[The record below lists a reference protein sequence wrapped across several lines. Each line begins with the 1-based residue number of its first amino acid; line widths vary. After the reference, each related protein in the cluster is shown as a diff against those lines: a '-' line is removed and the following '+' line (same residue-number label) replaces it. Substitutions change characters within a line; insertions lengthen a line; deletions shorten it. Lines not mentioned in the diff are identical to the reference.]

1 MFSSEQDDIN
11 KDTTDLSGF
20 DLDSQGIDR
29 STRNGFIEAAAAAA
43 ALAAFNVALNSTLD
57 SFENA
62 IERESLAAQN
72 MVERVN
78 IFTDLGILTDEESVE
93 ALVAAESWAFEL
105 IIKVKHTK
113 PHLEKIHDKLNEFF
127 ENATDNVESILR
139 EGLSQQREDAK
150 TAKKAAEKQVKDIQ
164 EQLDSNRIQEE
175 LIKKDSEL
183 HPERKAGN
191 DRRLKT
197 LEEMDRKNVND
208 IVHADKAVKDAAGLE
223 KAAQDAFDASKL
235 KKAGDVLNTILKHT
249 VVDIKKQWD
258 NIKNLSKRFKTA
270 GDIMIKGYT
279 RYFARFAQGAEMK
292 SDIYLAHALGFAD
305 SAALNESR
313 EFKKSLERALAIEDK
328 VEMEKALTRF
338 LTPSSRLIITS
349 QAEFKAVMEEERF
362 FPFTKF
368 FNYIGIAV
376 KDVARVPLYAG
387 LRALEATVGREIAS
401 GLAVIFDS
409 IIGISIDLI
418 DFALGPVVLVIVLFG
433 YTVIDLVKDGC
444 TWKFVDDF
452 LSHFYLSLESV
463 GGIGLKLK
471 EYKDDTTL
479 VSKAKSHQLTLME
492 FDSKE
497 LAMVLDFWGNEYIK
511 LSKADGFNYPAYVPL
526 TRFQGIQKI
535 PGKYINL
542 KDSQHPYDTDAEIEE
557 CKHLE
562 ALVDMNAQGSDD
574 FKSKSL
580 LETWLPRKHGYV
592 RNLRY
597 FPVYENTMQWPDT
610 HKGIAVQQG
619 GNFSKNDIDDTI
631 VKCFMLW
638 VDAGTHGP
646 IYNTSKNKE
655 NQRTAIADNK
665 ADLAQWLD
673 PKVTSP
679 LAWNELKVWVRSLR
693 GKKGIMLSDMIR
705 LAPELWL
712 KEWDTDLDVKDRTFF
727 PKELHSGKHMTD
739 IGYKEL
745 RNTTGR
751 YTYRPR
757 DRKFLEEAIAGKLM
771 VIKGYSFPYAPYPST
786 AKEIYS
792 FGGFG
797 TNDAGFYAYYR
808 TTTPAERKVYAGIL
822 KNGTDWKA
830 EFEKKSQESA
840 AEWRDHIKRK
850 IWKDYVQSEKPTR
863 TKWSYISRHR
873 NFFIEQLQYVCNAMA
888 GKQRTQEWIKFMKL
902 KAGSHIPL
910 QMSGVHRVN
919 FMGMFAALAYPG
931 KVSVDAKFLA
941 DIKKKFKGIL
951 KNDLVTTYRQWKN
964 WNWAKSIEDVII
976 SKKSVHDYPI
986 MFGDLAARCFVLKD
1000 PCVLVIAVKG
1010 STDVSDWTINL
1021 DFSTGHFVKVNHDK
1035 SKNTVDLESEPND
1048 SKKKPS
1054 QLVND
1059 PNMMTVHRGFLR
1071 AAKALAPGIKEL
1083 MGKYFKDPAFDIQNI
1098 FITGHSLGGAIA
1110 SLLPFMLPRLPMKHS
1125 AEVKLGSFK
1134 NPNVYM
1140 FGCPAVGDER
1150 YGKQF
1155 NTWAGES
1162 AQVWI
1167 DGDIIVSLPPFLL
1180 PDAKQ
1185 SKSSFDTAIRS
1196 IETIG
1201 ASGFGLAG
1209 LLWAIHEVVNVGNL
1223 PTQFDLSKL
1232 FNKMKSFDRDKLLN
1246 LVSDV
1251 FKAANDHRA
1260 VRAGSVFMRL
1270 DGLTDYEFNE
1280 TMYDTGNSDSL
1291 FHVIATNPHAADFLA
1306 KNHKIE
1312 NIVGLLKEV
1321 AGQHPEL
1328 FDINSDK
1335 IPSWADGGD
1344 INPDD
1349 PDNPGKD
1356 KKVTKEIADEL
1367 MNGTARII
1375 GYGKSKHWHKPWS
1388 IIPNS
1393 DVGQETFVFMS
1404 DKTQEIISGLS
1415 HQKSVKRRKV
1425 DKADHTYRGH
1435 DYM

>member
-1 MFSSEQDDIN
+1 MPSSEQDDIN

-20 DLDSQGIDR
+20 DLDTQGIDH

-43 ALAAFNVALNSTLD
+43 ALTAFNVALNSTLK

-62 IERESLAAQN
+62 MERESLAAQN

-78 IFTDLGILTDEESVE
+78 IFTEIGILNEEESAE
-93 ALVAAESWAFEL
+93 ALVAAQSWAFEL
-105 IIKVKHTK
+105 IIKVKRTRPK
-113 PHLEKIHDKLNEFF
+113 LEKIHDKLNEFF
-127 ENATDNVESILR
+127 ETTTDNVESILR
-139 EGLSQQREDAK
+139 EGLQQQRADAK
-150 TAKKAAEKQVKDIQ
+150 TAKKAAEKQVNDIQ
-164 EQLDSNRIQEE
+164 SKLDSNRIQEE

-183 HPERKAGN
+183 HPDRKAEN
-191 DRRLKT
+191 DKRLKT
-197 LEEMDRKNVND
+197 LEEIDRKDIND
-208 IVHADKAVKDAAGLE
+208 IVHADKAVKEAEELE
-223 KAAQDAFDASKL
+223 KAAQEAYDASKL
-235 KKAGDVLNTILKHT
+235 KKAADVLDTILKHT
-249 VVDIKKQWD
+249 VLDIKKQWD
-258 NIKNLSKRFKTA
+258 NIKTLSKRFKTA

-279 RYFARFAQGAEMK
+279 RFFAKFAQGAELK
-292 SDIYLAHALGFAD
+292 SDIYLTHALGFAD
-305 SAALNESR
+305 TAALNESKA
-313 EFKKSLERALAIEDK
+313 FKKSLERALAIEDK
-328 VEMEKALTRF
+328 EAMEKALTRF

-349 QAEFKAVMEEERF
+349 QAEFNAVMEEDRF
-362 FPFTKF
+362 FAFTKF
-368 FNYIGIAV
+368 FSYMGIAV

-387 LRALEATVGREIAS
+387 LRALEATLGPEIAS

-409 IIGISIDLI
+409 IIGISIEII

-433 YTVIDLVKDGC
+433 YTVIDLIKDGC
-444 TWKFVDDF
+444 TWKFVDDL
-452 LSHFYLSLESV
+452 LSHFYLSLETV
-463 GGIGLKLK
+463 GGAGAKLK
-471 EYKDDTTL
+471 EYKDNTTL
-479 VSKAKSHQLTLME
+479 VGKAKSHQLTLME
-492 FDSKE
+492 FDSTE

-511 LSKADGFNYPAYVPL
+511 LSKAEGFNYPAYIPL
-526 TRFQGIQKI
+526 VAFDGIQKV

-542 KDSQHPYDTDAEIEE
+542 EHHPYDTDLEIAE
-557 CKHLE
+557 CNHLE
-562 ALVDMNAQGSDD
+562 SLVDMHEQSGDD

-580 LETWLPRKHGYV
+580 LESWLPRKPGHV

-597 FPVYENTMQWPDT
+597 FPIYENTMQWPDVK
-610 HKGIAVQQG
+610 KGIAVQQG
-619 GNFSKNDIDDTI
+619 GNFSKHDIDDTI

-638 VDAGTHGP
+638 ADAGTHGP
-646 IYNTSKNKE
+646 VYNTSKNKN
-655 NQRTAIADNK
+655 NQRAAIAANR
-665 ADLAQWLD
+665 ADLSQWLD
-673 PKVTSP
+673 PQSDWP
-679 LAWNELKVWVRSLR
+679 LAWNELKIWVRSLR
-693 GKKGIMLSDMIR
+693 GKKGIMLGDMIR

-712 KEWDTDLDVKDRTFF
+712 KEWATDLNPKDRTFF
-727 PKELHSGKHMTD
+727 PTVQHSGRWMTD

-745 RNTTGR
+745 RMSTGR

-757 DRKFLEEAIAGKLM
+757 DRRFLQEAIDGKVLR
-771 VIKGYSFPYAPYPST
+771 IIGYVFPGSPWPGN
-786 AKEIYS
+786 AKEVYS
-792 FGGFG
+792 FGGIG
-797 TNDAGFYAYYR
+797 PDAGFYAIYR
-808 TTTPAERKVYAGIL
+808 PSTPAERKFYAAIL
-822 KNGTDWKA
+822 KNGVDWKN
-830 EFEKKSQESA
+830 ELDKKSQESA
-840 AEWRDHIKRK
+840 DAWQHHITVK
-850 IWKDYVQSEKPTR
+850 IWEDYVKSEKPTR

-873 NFFIEQLQYVCNAMA
+873 NYFIEQLQYVCNAMA
-888 GKQRTQEWIKFMKL
+888 GKQRTTEWLKFTKL

-910 QMSGVHRVN
+910 QMNGVHRVT
-919 FMGMFAALAYPG
+919 FMGMFAALAYPE
-931 KVSVDAKFLA
+931 KVSVDAKFLV
-941 DIKKKFKGIL
+941 DIKKKFKAIL
-951 KNDLVTTYRQWKN
+951 KNDLVTTYGQWKN
-964 WNWAKSIEDVII
+964 WSWAKSIEDVII
-976 SKKSVHDYPI
+976 SKKTVHDYPI

-1000 PCVLVIAVKG
+1000 PCVLVIAIKG
-1010 STDVSDWTINL
+1010 SNDFSDWTLNL

-1048 SKKKPS
+1048 SKKKPT

-1083 MGKYFKDPAFDIQNI
+1083 MAKYFKDPAFDIQDI

-1110 SLLPFMLPRLPMKHS
+1110 SLLPFMLPRLPMKHT
-1125 AEVKLGSFK
+1125 AKVKLGSFK

-1185 SKSSFDTAIRS
+1185 SKTSFDTAIRS

-1201 ASGFGLAG
+1201 ANGFGLAG
-1209 LLWAIHEVVNVGNL
+1209 LLWAIHEVVQKGNL
-1223 PTQFDLSKL
+1223 PPQFDLSKL
-1232 FNKMKSFDRDKLLN
+1232 FNKMKNFDKSKLAN
-1246 LVSDV
+1246 LVSEV

-1260 VRAGSVFMRL
+1260 LRAGSVFMRL
-1270 DGLTDYEFNE
+1270 DGLADYEFNE

-1291 FHVIATNPHAADFLA
+1291 FHVIATNPHAQDFLA

-1344 INPDD
+1344 ISPDD
-1349 PDNPGKD
+1349 PDKD
-1356 KKVTKEIADEL
+1356 KKVTKELADEL
-1367 MNGTARII
+1367 MDGTARII
-1375 GYGKSKHWHKPWS
+1375 GYGKSKHWHKPYTMVER
-1388 IIPNS
+1388 S
-1393 DVGQETFVFMS
+1393 DVEMESSVWMS

-1415 HQKSVKRRKV
+1415 HQGSKKRHKIDRH
-1425 DKADHTYRGH
+1425 DHTYRGS

>member
-1 MFSSEQDDIN
+1 MSSSEQDDIN

-20 DLDSQGIDR
+20 DLDSQGIDH
-29 STRNGFIEAAAAAA
+29 STRDGFIEAAAAAA
-43 ALAAFNVALNSTLD
+43 ALTAFNVALNSTLK

-78 IFTDLGILTDEESVE
+78 IFTEIGILTEEESVE

-105 IIKVKHTK
+105 IIKVRNTK
-113 PHLEKIHDKLNEFF
+113 PHLEKIHDKLNEYF
-127 ENATDNVESILR
+127 ESATDNVESILR
-139 EGLSQQREDAK
+139 EGLSQQRADAK
-150 TAKKAAEKQVKDIQ
+150 TAKKAAEKKVKDIQ

-183 HPERKAGN
+183 HPERKAAN
-191 DRRLKT
+191 DRRLET
-197 LEEMDRKNVND
+197 LEEMDRKNIND
-208 IVHADKAVKDAAGLE
+208 IVHADQAVREAAELE
-223 KAAQDAFDASKL
+223 KAAQEAFDASKL
-235 KKAGDVLNTILKHT
+235 KRAGDVLNTILKHT
-249 VVDIKKQWD
+249 VLDIKKQWD

-279 RYFARFAQGAEMK
+279 RYFATFAQGAELK
-292 SDIYLAHALGFAD
+292 SDLYLAHALGFAD
-305 SAALNESR
+305 TAALNESKA
-313 EFKKSLERALAIEDK
+313 FKQSLERALAIEDK
-328 VEMEKALTRF
+328 AAMEKALTRF
-338 LTPSSRLIITS
+338 LTPSSRLLITS
-349 QAEFKAVMEEERF
+349 QAEFNAVMEEQRF
-362 FPFTKF
+362 FEFTKF
-368 FNYIGIAV
+368 FSYMGMAV
-376 KDVARVPLYAG
+376 KDVARVPMYAG

-409 IIGISIDLI
+409 IISISIDII

-433 YTVIDLVKDGC
+433 YTIIDLIKDGC
-444 TWKFVDDF
+444 TWKFVDDW
-452 LSHFYLSLESV
+452 LSHFYLSLETV
-463 GGIGLKLK
+463 GGIGAKLK
-471 EYKDDTTL
+471 EYKDDTRL

-497 LAMVLDFWGNEYIK
+497 LAIVLDFWGNEYIK
-511 LSKADGFNYPAYVPL
+511 LSKAEGFDYPEYVPL
-526 TRFQGIQKI
+526 TGFQGIQKI

-542 KDSQHPYDTDAEIEE
+542 KDHPYDTDKEIEE
-557 CKHLE
+557 CNHLE
-562 ALVDMNAQGSDD
+562 SLVDMNKTGSEN

-580 LETWLPRKHGYV
+580 LESWLPRKRGFV

-597 FPVYENTMQWPDT
+597 FPVYENTMQWPDV

-619 GNFSKNDIDDTI
+619 GNFSKTDIDDTI
-631 VKCFMLW
+631 VQCFILW
-638 VDAGTHGP
+638 ADAGTHGP
-646 IYNTSKNKE
+646 VYNTSKNKD
-655 NQRTAIADNK
+655 NQREAIASNK

-673 PKVTSP
+673 PQVTWP
-679 LAWNELKVWVRSLR
+679 LAWNELKVWVKSLR
-693 GKKGIMLSDMIR
+693 GKRGIMLSDMIR

-712 KEWDTDLDVKDRTFF
+712 KEWDTDLHVKDRTFF

-739 IGYKEL
+739 VGYKEL
-745 RNTTGR
+745 RFSTGR

-771 VIKGYSFPYAPYPST
+771 TIKGYSFPYAPYSKD

-797 TNDAGFYAYYR
+797 VQDAGFYAYYR
-808 TTTPAERKVYAGIL
+808 PSTVAERKFYASIL
-822 KNGTDWKA
+822 KNGTNWKA
-830 EFEKKSQESA
+830 ELEKKSQESA
-840 AEWRDHIKRK
+840 DAWRDHIKTK
-850 IWKDYVQSEKPTR
+850 IWADYVASEKPTR

-873 NFFIEQLQYVCNAMA
+873 NYFIEQLQYVCNAMA
-888 GKQRTQEWIKFMKL
+888 GKQRTKEWLKFMKL
-902 KAGSHIPL
+902 KTGSHIPL
-910 QMSGVHRVN
+910 QMSGVHRVT
-919 FMGMFAALAYPG
+919 FMGMFAALAYPE
-931 KVSVDAKFLA
+931 KVSVDAKFLV

-951 KNDLVTTYRQWKN
+951 KNDLVTTYGQWKN
-964 WNWAKSIEDVII
+964 WSWARSIEDVII
-976 SKKSVHDYPI
+976 SKKTIHDYPI

-1000 PCVLVIAVKG
+1000 PCVLVIAIKG
-1010 STDVSDWTINL
+1010 STAFSDWTIDL
-1021 DFSTGHFVKVNHDK
+1021 DFSTGHFVKVNHDR
-1035 SKNTVDLESEPND
+1035 SKNTVDLESEANG

-1059 PNMMTVHRGFLR
+1059 PKMMTVHRGFLR

-1083 MGKYFKDPAFDIQNI
+1083 MTKYFKDPSFDIQEI

-1110 SLLPFMLPRLPMKHS
+1110 SLLPFMLPRLPMKPT
-1125 AEVKLGSFK
+1125 AKVKLGSFK

-1180 PDAKQ
+1180 PDANQ
-1185 SKSSFDTAIRS
+1185 SKTSFETAIRS
-1196 IETIG
+1196 LETIG

-1209 LLWAIHEVVNVGNL
+1209 LLWAIHEVVQVGSL

-1251 FKAANDHRA
+1251 FKAANNNRA
-1260 VRAGSVFMRL
+1260 LRAGSVFMRL
-1270 DGLTDYEFNE
+1270 DSLADYEFHE
-1280 TMYDTGNSDSL
+1280 TMYDTGNSESL
-1291 FHVIATNPHAADFLA
+1291 FHVIATNPNAKEFLA

-1349 PDNPGKD
+1349 PDNPDKD
-1356 KKVTKEIADEL
+1356 KKVSKELADEL
-1367 MNGTARII
+1367 MNGTARIV
-1375 GYGKSKHWHKPWS
+1375 GYGRSKHWHKPYTMVDR
-1388 IIPNS
+1388 S
-1393 DVGQETFVFMS
+1393 DVEVESGVWMS

-1415 HQKSVKRRKV
+1415 HQRSKKRRKI
-1425 DKADHTYRGH
+1425 DRHDHTYRGN